1 MNILIT
7 GAFGNIGRST
17 LRALAG
23 RGHLVR
29 CFDLPSRTNQRLAAK
44 HAVDCEVVW
53 GDIRQFEDVQRAVL
67 NQELVLHLAAII
79 PELSHTGNKSEQEPI
94 LAHAVNVGGMRNL
107 IEAVQRMAQP
117 ARIVFTSTLHVY
129 GRTQHL
135 PPPRTT
141 ACTVNP
147 VETYA
152 KQKVM
157 CEQLLRDSGLQWA
170 VFRLA
175 AAIPVK
181 LVFEKAMFLIPQ
193 HNRLEFV
200 HTRDVGYALANAV
213 DKPNLWGM
221 VWLIGGGARCQ
232 LTYGCMLNQVM
243 ALIGQK
249 PLPSSIFS
257 KLDYSVDWLDT
268 QASQQLLRYQQRTFD
283 DYVSELHT
291 LLGDKLYWLR
301 LFRPLVRQALLL
313 RSVLP

>member
-7 GAFGNIGRST
+7 GAFGTIGRST

-53 GDIRQFEDVQRAVL
+53 GDIRQFEDVQRAVH

-175 AAIPVK
+175 AAIPVQ

-193 HNRLEFV
+193 QTDWNLC
-200 HTRDVGYALANAV
+200 TRGMLATHW
-213 DKPNLWGM
+213 P
-221 VWLIGGGARCQ
+221 
-232 LTYGCMLNQVM
+232 T
-243 ALIGQK
+243 
-249 PLPSSIFS
+249 P
-257 KLDYSVDWLDT
+257 
-268 QASQQLLRYQQRTFD
+268 
-283 DYVSELHT
+283 
-291 LLGDKLYWLR
+291 
-301 LFRPLVRQALLL
+301 
-313 RSVLP
+313 